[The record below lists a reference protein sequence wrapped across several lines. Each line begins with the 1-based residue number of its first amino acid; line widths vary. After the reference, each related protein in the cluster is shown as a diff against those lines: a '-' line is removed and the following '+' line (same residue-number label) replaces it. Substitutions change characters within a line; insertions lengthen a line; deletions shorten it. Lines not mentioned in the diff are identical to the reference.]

1 MEKKLDNPIIVK
13 NQDGLF
19 QLLDDKNHTLETKAA
34 HEDYPFSLRILKIQS
49 NTYLS
54 LI

>member
-34 HEDYPFSLRILKIQS
+34 
-49 NTYLS
+49 
-54 LI
+54 